1 MTKETSP
8 TDSLKAKVAAAPAK
22 VTVFSD
28 GSTFDYENGY
38 QSNGAPTATRDRAEK
53 VTIAKSHTLFT
64 SGLGYKFVGWVL
76 VLSAIAFAL
85 FVGIS
90 NMQKAENLNVIKAA
104 INGSKQVEV
113 AEFVDGDLILK
124 DTRGAMFK
132 CDVSMISNDGDP
144 VGNVFCVAGQPAT
157 FSIPLRRDPSNIF
170 YSAPLD
176 EIEEF
181 QKKS

>member
-38 QSNGAPTATRDRAEK
+38 QSNGAPTATRDRTEK

-76 VLSAIAFAL
+76 VLAAIAFAL
-85 FVGIS
+85 LVGVS
-90 NMQKAENLNVIKAA
+90 NMQKAENINVLKAG
-104 INGSKQVEV
+104 INDSKQVEV
-113 AEFVDGDLILK
+113 VELVNGDVILK

-132 CDVSMISNDGDP
+132 CEVAMVSNSGDP
-144 VGNVFCVAGQPAT
+144 VGNVFCAPGQPAT

-170 YSAPLD
+170 YAAPLD